1 MRPLKNAADMV
12 KWEHKDSKKGRGN
25 VELAGNTFFFDWEV
39 ALMERLQGAITG
51 AAASVVSFL
60 SAFGE
65 ELLLIAILG
74 LLYWGLDKKLG
85 QYVGQNL
92 LVSNALC
99 PMIKNIFMRRRP
111 YFDNEGIKI
120 LRPVDSDADIY
131 DVASQGW
138 SFPSG
143 HSASA
148 AAVYG
153 SIARGAKSG
162 LLTALAFILPFLV
175 GFSRVFVGAHYPT
188 DVLAGWVIGAIVVF
202 LVPALD
208 RAIKSRALFFLVLLV
223 LTAPG
228 FFFCRSNDYFSA
240 MGMLIGFM
248 AGTTF
253 EEKLVRFE
261 NTKNPL
267 RVILRVLVGGALFFG
282 LNTLLKLPFSSEFL
296 SGGTYGALL
305 VRCVR
310 YAVVLFLLIGVYP
323 MLFKLT
329 ARIGKKKSA

>member
-1 MRPLKNAADMV
+1 M
-12 KWEHKDSKKGRGN
+12 
-25 VELAGNTFFFDWEV
+25 ELAGNTFFFDWEV
-39 ALMERLQGAITG
+39 ALMERLQGAIGG

-65 ELLLIAILG
+65 ELLLVAILG

-85 QYVGQNL
+85 KYVGLNL

-99 PMIKNIFMRRRP
+99 PMIKNVVVRRRP
-111 YFDNEGIKI
+111 YFDNAGVKI

-131 DVASQGW
+131 DIAAQGW

-153 SIARGAKSG
+153 SIARGTKSRV
-162 LLTALAFILPFLV
+162 LTALAFVLPLLV

-188 DVLAGWVIGAIVVF
+188 DVLAGWAIGAIVLFV
-202 LVPALD
+202 VPALD
-208 RAIKSRALFFLVLLV
+208 RAVKPRWLFYLILLAV
-223 LTAPG
+223 TVPG

-240 MGMLIGFM
+240 MGMLVGFM
-248 AGTTF
+248 SGTAF

-282 LNTLLKLPFSSEFL
+282 LNTLFKLPFSSEFL
-296 SGGTYGALL
+296 AGGTYGALL
-305 VRCVR
+305 VRFAR

-323 MLFKLT
+323 LLFRAT
-329 ARIGKKKSA
+329 AKTGKKKPAEDSAE